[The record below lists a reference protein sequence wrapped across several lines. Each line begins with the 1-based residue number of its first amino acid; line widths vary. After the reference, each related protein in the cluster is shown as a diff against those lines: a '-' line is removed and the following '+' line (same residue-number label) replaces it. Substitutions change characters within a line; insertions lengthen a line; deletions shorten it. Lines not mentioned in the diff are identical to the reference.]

1 MDEAL
6 ARLLWDVREPHFGPG
21 AEVGPYI
28 IRQFVG
34 FDDVYV
40 SECYLAQRE
49 CSTRVVD
56 LTLTYT
62 GLSLGSSADE
72 RVRGF
77 ARARRAVLHPN
88 VVQVHAAGA
97 LRIPRSVW
105 VAQGRCGLARLGDWL
120 VKGGSMPVPRAV
132 AHITAVARA
141 TDVLEQHGLAP
152 RCISPDDIFIGPDGA
167 TKLEDFKA
175 ACFGAGYLTEAWLA
189 RPRYHAPET
198 RSQDPDGS
206 KAVVF
211 GLGAILYELVTG
223 SPLFPNYQVYG
234 HFYDGRRALDLAAAG
249 SLSVLLGR
257 MLAVDPRA
265 RPSVQELPRLLEGA
279 LLRQC
284 GVVAGM
290 HANSDIAASRL
301 TARCADAPR
310 GEGREQRPRY
320 ATSNRPQTQ
329 RHSHRALITLPERPA
344 FANHRT

>member
-1 MDEAL
+1 MDEIMDEAL

-28 IRQFVG
+28 IRRFVG

-40 SECYLAQRE
+40 SECYLARRKG
-49 CSTRVVD
+49 STRVVD
-56 LTLTYT
+56 LILTYT

-88 VVQVHAAGA
+88 LVQVHAAGA
-97 LRIPRSVW
+97 LRIPRSIW

-120 VKGGSMPVPRAV
+120 EKGRSMPVPRAV

-152 RCISPDDIFIGPDGA
+152 RGISPDDIFIGADGA

-189 RPRYHAPET
+189 RPRYHAPEIG
-198 RSQDPDGS
+198 SQDPVGS

-223 SPLFPNYQVYG
+223 SPLFPNYEVYG
-234 HFYDGRRALDLAAAG
+234 HFYDGTRALDLAAAG

-257 MLAVDPRA
+257 MLAAEPSA
-265 RPSVQELPRLLEGA
+265 RPSMQELPRLLERG

-284 GVVAGM
+284 DVVATRP
-290 HANSDIAASRL
+290 ANSRVPARHRD
-301 TARCADAPR
+301 ARCADAPR
-310 GEGREQRPRY
+310 GGARE
-320 ATSNRPQTQ
+320 
-329 RHSHRALITLPERPA
+329 
-344 FANHRT
+344 